1 MQPTPTISPCTE
13 ACDLGAGTHHTAD
26 DLVAWHNRVYGAG
39 PLAACRVEIGV
50 TDTAEED
57 VDLDIGRRG
66 IAAGEGKGAQRRF
79 SARRGVPD
87 GLDHVMNLWLRGLDA
102 RAR

>member
-1 MQPTPTISPCTE
+1 MPTRVHHAANADDLSCTE

-57 VDLDIGRRG
+57 VDLDI
-66 IAAGEGKGAQRRF
+66 AGA
-79 SARRGVPD
+79 
-87 GLDHVMNLWLRGLDA
+87 GLAPGEVE
-102 RAR
+102 